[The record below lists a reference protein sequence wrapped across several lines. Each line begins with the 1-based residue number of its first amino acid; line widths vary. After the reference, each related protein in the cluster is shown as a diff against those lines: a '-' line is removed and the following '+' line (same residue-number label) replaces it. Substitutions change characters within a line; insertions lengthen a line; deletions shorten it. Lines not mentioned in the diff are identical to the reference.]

1 MALKDD
7 VKQRSAEKSA
17 LTNKIA
23 AIIGERGMC
32 WKDVARILG
41 VKPEAVS
48 VKKNNDSWKIDDL
61 IKLSRYFK
69 VSFVIGG
76 KYGV

>member
-23 AIIGERGMC
+23 AIIGERGMH

-41 VKPEAVS
+41 VNPAAVS
-48 VKKNNDSWKIDDL
+48 VKKKNDAWEIEDL

-69 VSFVIGG
+69 TSFVIGG

>member
-1 MALKDD
+1 MKDEL
-7 VKQRSAEKSA
+7 KQRSAEKSA

-23 AIIGERGMC
+23 SVMSANGMH

-48 VKKNNDSWKIDDL
+48 VKKKNDSWKIDDL

>member
-41 VKPEAVS
+41 VKPAAVS
-48 VKKNNDSWKIDDL
+48 VKKKNDAWDIEDL

-69 VSFVIGG
+69 TSFVIGG